1 VSAFR
6 PLPTGSSPTPR
17 TGKFFRTWRRP
28 RRGWRW
34 PSSVASWRR
43 AGCARG

>member
-1 VSAFR
+1 VPNLRHVEYFHGLTHRYADTER
-6 PLPTGSSPTPR
+6 Y
-17 TGKFFRTWRRP
+17 